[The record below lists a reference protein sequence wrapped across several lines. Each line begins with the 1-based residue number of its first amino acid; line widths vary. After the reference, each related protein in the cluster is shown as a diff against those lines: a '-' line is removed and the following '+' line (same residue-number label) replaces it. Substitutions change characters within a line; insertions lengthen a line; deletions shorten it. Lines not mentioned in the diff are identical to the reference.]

1 MGEEIWKDI
10 KRYEG
15 RYQIS
20 NHGRAKSLSRQ
31 AGTAYL
37 KERLLSQKRLTKD
50 GYPRVALR
58 NGVKAKEFNVHRL
71 VATHFIDNPDGKET
85 VNHKDG
91 DKTNNRVDNLE
102 WNDRSEQMDHAYKLR
117 LKTSV
122 SGSDN
127 SQSKLTDDQV
137 REIRRTFVKGDR
149 QFGASALS
157 RKYGVTHRVIR
168 LVVNGESYKNIQ

>member
-1 MGEEIWKDI
+1 MSKEIWKDI
-10 KRYEG
+10 KGYEG

-20 NHGRAKSLSRQ
+20 SHGIVKSLSRQ

-37 KERLLSQKRLTKD
+37 KERILSQKRLTKD

-58 NGVKAKEFNVHRL
+58 DGVKAKEISVHRL
-71 VATHFIDNPDGKET
+71 VATHFIDNPDDKET
-85 VNHKDG
+85 VNHIDG

-102 WNDRSEQMDHAYKLR
+102 WSNRSEQMDHAYKLR
-117 LKTSV
+117 LKTSI

-137 REIRRTFVKGDR
+137 REIRQTFVKG
-149 QFGASALS
+149 S
-157 RKYGVTHRVIR
+157 RKFGSAALARKFGVTHRTIL
-168 LVVNGESYKNIQ
+168 LVVNGETYKNIQ